1 MFSENRLRFLTAF
14 ERASRVRPMRATE
27 FDFNNRFWLIGLV
40 FFFGFGLYNLD
51 HVNFGLG
58 LLHLLA
64 PAINPDSARGNF
76 WLRVIFGSGAALVFF
91 AALFRTWA
99 TAYLKT
105 EVVHDI
111 PMHSEALVADGP
123 YRRVRNPL
131 YLANLFLAA
140 GFGVMAS
147 RVGWAFM
154 VLGMWVVCYRLI
166 LREED
171 GLRKTQGESYAAYLK
186 AVPRLWPSIAPRVPA
201 SGTPLRWGQAFGGE
215 SLFWL
220 FGVGV
225 LIFAITL
232 NMKYAL
238 IVVGASFP
246 IYFLL
251 VYLIKKNVGQASPS
265 A

>member
-1 MFSENRLRFLTAF
+1 M
-14 ERASRVRPMRATE
+14 RASE
-27 FDFNNRFWLIGLV
+27 FEFNNRFWIIGMV
-40 FFFGFGLYNLD
+40 FFMGFGAYWLD
-51 HVNFGLG
+51 PVNFGIG

-76 WLRVIFGSGAALVFF
+76 CLRVIFSCGAALVFF

-99 TAYLKT
+99 TAYLRT
-105 EVVHDI
+105 EIVHDMS
-111 PMHSEALVADGP
+111 MHSEALVADGP
-123 YRRVRNPL
+123 FRHVRNPL

-147 RVGWAFM
+147 RVGRVVM
-154 VLGMWVVCYRLI
+154 VVGMWLVCYRLI

-171 GLRKTQGESYAAYLK
+171 GLLKTQRDSYRAYLK
-186 AVPRLWPSIAPRVPA
+186 AVPRLWPSLSARVPG
-201 SGTPLRWGQAFGGE
+201 SGAAARWGQALGGE
-215 SLFWL
+215 ILFWL

-232 NMKYAL
+232 NAKYAL

-246 IYFLL
+246 IYFLT
-251 VYLIKKNVGQASPS
+251 VYLVKKGSGQASPS